1 MSDFKRER
9 WLVLLVVLAALIG
22 ALLGVALAALI
33 GELLESTPSL
43 LAAR

>member
-9 WLVLLVVLAALIG
+9 WLLLVALAALIG

-33 GELLESTPSL
+33 GALLESTPSL
-43 LAAR
+43 LAA

>member
-9 WLVLLVVLAALIG
+9 WLLLLVALAGLIG
-22 ALLGVALAALI
+22 ARLGVALAAMI

-43 LAAR
+43 LAAS